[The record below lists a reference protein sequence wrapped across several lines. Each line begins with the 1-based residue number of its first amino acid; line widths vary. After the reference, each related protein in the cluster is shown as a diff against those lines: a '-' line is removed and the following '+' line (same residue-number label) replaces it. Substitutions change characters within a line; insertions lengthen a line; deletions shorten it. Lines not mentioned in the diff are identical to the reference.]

1 MKHTDHNLYFAVP
14 ALCGVVMESD
24 RAIMPTSPI
33 KPVLSNSAPR
43 RWRVAGVVVGAVLC
57 AGCYDGEAL
66 VEHARSVSLNTRL
79 AEVDLGKYHTT
90 LPRDPQSGLFT
101 ELDIHIFGTVPRY
114 RVGEIEKQLKTE
126 EYRLRHETLAT
137 VRRST
142 REELAEPNLSQIR
155 ARIEKVVN
163 GLLDQAPVKSIGFY
177 SVRLR
182 EM

>member
-1 MKHTDHNLYFAVP
+1 M
-14 ALCGVVMESD
+14 G
-24 RAIMPTSPI
+24 PI
-33 KPVLSNSAPR
+33 KPVRIYSG
-43 RWRVAGVVVGAVLC
+43 RWLVVGIVLGIGLC

-66 VEHARSVSLNTRL
+66 VEHARAVALNTRL
-79 AEVDLGKYHTT
+79 AEVDLGTYHTT
-90 LPRDPQSGLFT
+90 LPRDPHSGLFT

-114 RVGEIEKQLKTE
+114 RVVDIEKQLKSE

-137 VRRST
+137 LRRST
-142 REELAEPNLSQIR
+142 PDELAEPNLSKMR

-163 GLLDQAPVKSIGFY
+163 GLLDKAPVKSIGFY

>member
-1 MKHTDHNLYFAVP
+1 MSMGRVEQLQASSVFWRW
-14 ALCGVVMESD
+14 CII
-24 RAIMPTSPI
+24 AI
-33 KPVLSNSAPR
+33 VF
-43 RWRVAGVVVGAVLC
+43 VAGMC
-57 AGCYDGEAL
+57 AGCYNGEAL
-66 VEHARSVSLNTRL
+66 VEQARSVALNTRL

-90 LPRDPQSGLFT
+90 LPRDPQTGLFT

-137 VRRST
+137 LRRT
-142 REELAEPNLSQIR
+142 TAAELAEPNLSIVR

-163 GLLDQAPVKSIGFY
+163 NLLDEAPVKSIGFY